1 MLNEIEQIL
10 YDVALDVVSDYQDE
24 LKKFNKIATGE
35 LYDVKAEVNVNGGTY
50 TISLILQDYW
60 KYVEQGR
67 QPCKFPNVGKLQEWI
82 KIKAIIP
89 RPMKDGKLPRP
100 MKDGKLPRPM
110 KDGKLPTEKQLTFMI
125 GNSIK
130 EKGIQPKPALAN
142 ALQKNDAHLNKVK
155 EAVSK
160 SLDKEIKQMLKELN
174 K

>member
-10 YDVALDVVSDYQDE
+10 YNVALDVASDYQDE
-24 LKKFNKIATGE
+24 LKAFNKIATGE

-60 KYVEQGR
+60 KYVEDGR
-67 QPCKFPNVGKLQEWI
+67 KKGTLPNIGKIQEWI
-82 KIKAIIP
+82 KIKPVIP
-89 RPMKDGKLPRP
+89 TPIEKKF
-100 MKDGKLPRPM
+100 KTKASEFFI
-110 KDGKLPTEKQLTFMI
+110 PTEKQLTFMI
-125 GNSIK
+125 ANSIK
-130 EKGIQPKPALAN
+130 EKGITGKPAYSN
-142 ALQKNDAHLNKVK
+142 ALKKNDAHLNKIK

>member
-1 MLNEIEQIL
+1 MDKEIEQIL
-10 YDVALDVVSDYQDE
+10 YQVAMDVAMDYQAE
-24 LKKFNKIATGE
+24 LKNFGKIATGA
-35 LYDVKAEVNVNGGTY
+35 LANVDFEVNVNGGTY

-60 KYVEQGR
+60 KSVEQGR
-67 QPCKFPNVGKLQEWI
+67 QPGKFPNVDKLQEWI

-89 RPMKDGKLPRP
+89 EPMKDGKF
-100 MKDGKLPRPM
+100 
-110 KDGKLPTEKQLTFMI
+110 PTEKQLTFMI

-130 EKGIQPKPALAN
+130 ENGIPAKPALAN
-142 ALQKNDAHLNKVK
+142 ALKKNETHLNKIK

>member
-10 YDVALDVVSDYQDE
+10 YNVALDVASDYQDE
-24 LKKFNKIATGE
+24 LKAFNKIATGE

-67 QPCKFPNVGKLQEWI
+67 QPGKFPNVGKLQEWI
-82 KIKAIIP
+82 KVRSIIP
-89 RPMKDGKLPRP
+89 TPMKDGKF
-100 MKDGKLPRPM
+100 
-110 KDGKLPTEKQLTFMI
+110 PTEKQLVFMI

-142 ALQKNDAHLNKVK
+142 ALKKNETHLNKIK
-155 EAVSK
+155 EAVA
-160 SLDKEIKQMLKELN
+160 LGFDKEIKQMLKELN

>member
-10 YDVALDVVSDYQDE
+10 YDVALDVASDYQDE
-24 LKKFNKIATGE
+24 LKAFNKIATGE

-67 QPCKFPNVGKLQEWI
+67 QPGKFPNVGKLQEWI

-89 RPMKDGKLPRP
+89 EPMKDGKF
-100 MKDGKLPRPM
+100 
-110 KDGKLPTEKQLTFMI
+110 PTEKQLTFMI

-130 EKGIQPKPALAN
+130 EKGIRPKPALAN
-142 ALQKNDAHLNKVK
+142 ALQKNATHLNKIK
-155 EAVSK
+155 EAISK

>member
-10 YDVALDVVSDYQDE
+10 YNVALDVASDYQDE
-24 LKKFNKIATGE
+24 LKAFNKIATGE

-67 QPCKFPNVGKLQEWI
+67 QPGKFPNVGKIQEWI
-82 KIKAIIP
+82 KVKPIVP
-89 RPMKDGKLPRP
+89 RPMKDGKF
-100 MKDGKLPRPM
+100 
-110 KDGKLPTEKQLTFMI
+110 PTEKQLAFVI
-125 GNSIK
+125 GKSIK
-130 EKGIQPKPALAN
+130 EKGIPAKPALAN
-142 ALQKNDAHLNKVK
+142 ALKKNDVHLNKIK

-174 K
+174 N